1 MTHLKNYMASAI
13 VAVFSLISVH
23 SLAQPAVKL
32 ASASGHPGDDVELAV
47 QAQGFGQITA
57 AQLNIDL
64 PQTLTYVENSAALSQ
79 EVASASHQ
87 LQVTQ
92 TGNQLK
98 IYVYSLQLDV
108 MKNYQGK
115 LLTFRLHVG
124 NEPGTYQLTPSAVL
138 SNSNGG
144 NVSATVT
151 SGQVTVLAPSIQL
164 SAEEID
170 FGSKP
175 IRSTYSETVTLSNT
189 GNEPLTVTAAQCS
202 SDRFSVTGLPCT
214 IQPDGQQTLTVSY
227 APLKAGVEDATIM
240 VISNAAN
247 GTQTIHVKAEPYS
260 VNELRVKC
268 STEAT
273 NNQFRVSVE
282 MENMDPIVAVQC
294 AFDLPDALVYV
305 DGSAQLNA
313 NRTNGHQLSA
323 SIVNGKLKVY
333 IHSASNMAIPANS
346 GELFSFCIAPDGASG
361 DYQLS
366 PSDVILSNAAGENM
380 LSGTTEGTI
389 HLSAPKLEAETEVDF
404 GNLPWAAEIS
414 HPYQLRNV
422 GERPLTIS
430 RIVMENP
437 ALTVSATL
445 PLTIE
450 AGATKNIQ
458 IVYHPKEEGAFEG
471 VMQLYSNDPDQQ
483 MVVVNIQGST
493 YYPNQLSLSGNE
505 QQDGQYALT
514 INLQNSLPIVALQAD
529 IHWIPG
535 MTTKVSDISLS
546 DRAGN
551 HQMALNRI
559 SDDTYRLFIYSTTNQ
574 QIATGQGALL
584 TLIYNKVNSGINY
597 QGTTITVDN
606 VILSTLEGEN
616 QSSASVATMAVNK
629 KGDVNGDGLITVADV
644 TAVVD
649 VLLERQMP
657 NISVSNAD
665 INGDGEVT
673 IVDVVEAIHLVL
685 TIGD

>member
-13 VAVFSLISVH
+13 VAVLSLISVH

-57 AQLNIDL
+57 AQLIIDL

-108 MKNYQGK
+108 MKNNQGK

-175 IRSTYSETVTLSNT
+175 IRSTYSETVTISNT

-313 NRTNGHQLSA
+313 NRTN
-323 SIVNGKLKVY
+323 
-333 IHSASNMAIPANS
+333 
-346 GELFSFCIAPDGASG
+346 E
-361 DYQLS
+361 
-366 PSDVILSNAAGENM
+366 
-380 LSGTTEGTI
+380 
-389 HLSAPKLEAETEVDF
+389 HLT
-404 GNLPWAAEIS
+404 
-414 HPYQLRNV
+414 
-422 GERPLTIS
+422 
-430 RIVMENP
+430 
-437 ALTVSATL
+437 
-445 PLTIE
+445 
-450 AGATKNIQ
+450 
-458 IVYHPKEEGAFEG
+458 
-471 VMQLYSNDPDQQ
+471 
-483 MVVVNIQGST
+483 
-493 YYPNQLSLSGNE
+493 
-505 QQDGQYALT
+505 
-514 INLQNSLPIVALQAD
+514 
-529 IHWIPG
+529 
-535 MTTKVSDISLS
+535 
-546 DRAGN
+546 
-551 HQMALNRI
+551 
-559 SDDTYRLFIYSTTNQ
+559 
-574 QIATGQGALL
+574 
-584 TLIYNKVNSGINY
+584 
-597 QGTTITVDN
+597 
-606 VILSTLEGEN
+606 
-616 QSSASVATMAVNK
+616 
-629 KGDVNGDGLITVADV
+629 
-644 TAVVD
+644 
-649 VLLERQMP
+649 VLLEITSLAHQMLY
-657 NISVSNAD
+657 SAMRL
-665 INGDGEVT
+665 VT
-673 IVDVVEAIHLVL
+673 ICYQVPLKVLFICPLPNWRLRQRLISAISHGRRKSV
-685 TIGD
+685 IPIS

>member
-13 VAVFSLISVH
+13 VAVLSLISAH
-23 SLAQPAVKL
+23 SLAQPAVRL
-32 ASASGHPGDDVELAV
+32 SSASGHPGDDVELTV
-47 QAQGFGQITA
+47 QTQGLGQITA

-92 TGNQLK
+92 TDNQLK

-108 MKNYQGK
+108 MKNSLGQ

-124 NEPGTYQLTPSAVL
+124 NEPGTYRLTPSVVL

-144 NVSATVT
+144 NVSANVT

-164 SAEEID
+164 SCEEID

-175 IRSTYSETVTLSNT
+175 IRSTYSESVTISNN
-189 GNEPLTVTAAQCS
+189 GNEPLTVTSAQCS
-202 SDRFSVTGLPCT
+202 SDCFFVSGLPCT
-214 IQPDGQQTLTVSY
+214 IQPNGQQDLTVSY
-227 APLKAGVEDATIM
+227 APVKAGMENVTIK

-268 STEAT
+268 STEPT
-273 NNQFRVSVE
+273 NNHYRVSVE

-294 AFDLPDALVYV
+294 TFDLPDALIYV
-305 DGSAQLNA
+305 DGSTQLNA
-313 NRTNGHQLSA
+313 SRTNGHQLSA
-323 SIVNGKLKVY
+323 SVVNGKLKVY
-333 IHSASNMAIPANS
+333 IHSTSNTAIPANS
-346 GELFSFCIAPDGASG
+346 GELFSFYVAPDGASG
-361 DYQLS
+361 DYHLN
-366 PSDVILSNAAGENM
+366 PSDVILSNADGDNM

-389 HLSAPKLEAETEVDF
+389 HLSAPKLQAESLVDF
-404 GNLPWAAEIS
+404 GNLPWATEINY
-414 HPYQLRNV
+414 PYQLRNV
-422 GERPLTIS
+422 GEGPLTIS
-430 RIVMENP
+430 RIVMDNP

-450 AGATKNIQ
+450 AGATRNIQ
-458 IVYHPKEEGAFEG
+458 IVYHYEKDGPFEG
-471 VMQLYSNDPDQQ
+471 VMQLYSNDPDHQ

-493 YYPNQLSLSGNE
+493 YYPNQISLSGNE
-505 QQDGQYALT
+505 RQGGQYALT
-514 INLQNSLPIVALQAD
+514 LNLQNSLPIVALQAD
-529 IHWIPG
+529 LHWIPG
-535 MTTKVSDISLS
+535 MTTNVSDISLS
-546 DRAGN
+546 NRVGN
-551 HQMALNRI
+551 HQVVLNRI
-559 SDDTYRLFIYSTTNQ
+559 SNDTYRLFVYSTTNQ

-584 TLIYNKVNSGINY
+584 TLLYNKENASVNY
-597 QGTTITVDN
+597 HGTTITVDN
-606 VILSTLEGEN
+606 VILSTPDGQN
-616 QSSASVATMAVNK
+616 QSSASVATMTVNK
-629 KGDVNGDGLITVADV
+629 KGDVNGDGLVTVADV

-649 VLLERQMP
+649 VLLERQTP

-665 INGDGEVT
+665 INGDGEVS

-685 TIGD
+685 TCEE

>member
-1 MTHLKNYMASAI
+1 
-13 VAVFSLISVH
+13 
-23 SLAQPAVKL
+23 
-32 ASASGHPGDDVELAV
+32 
-47 QAQGFGQITA
+47 
-57 AQLNIDL
+57 
-64 PQTLTYVENSAALSQ
+64 
-79 EVASASHQ
+79 
-87 LQVTQ
+87 
-92 TGNQLK
+92 
-98 IYVYSLQLDV
+98 
-108 MKNYQGK
+108 
-115 LLTFRLHVG
+115 
-124 NEPGTYQLTPSAVL
+124 
-138 SNSNGG
+138 
-144 NVSATVT
+144 
-151 SGQVTVLAPSIQL
+151 
-164 SAEEID
+164 
-170 FGSKP
+170 
-175 IRSTYSETVTLSNT
+175 
-189 GNEPLTVTAAQCS
+189 
-202 SDRFSVTGLPCT
+202 
-214 IQPDGQQTLTVSY
+214 
-227 APLKAGVEDATIM
+227 
-240 VISNAAN
+240 
-247 GTQTIHVKAEPYS
+247 
-260 VNELRVKC
+260 
-268 STEAT
+268 
-273 NNQFRVSVE
+273 
-282 MENMDPIVAVQC
+282 
-294 AFDLPDALVYV
+294 
-305 DGSAQLNA
+305 
-313 NRTNGHQLSA
+313 
-323 SIVNGKLKVY
+323 
-333 IHSASNMAIPANS
+333 
-346 GELFSFCIAPDGASG
+346 
-361 DYQLS
+361 
-366 PSDVILSNAAGENM
+366 M

-422 GERPLTIS
+422 GERPLIIS
-430 RIVMENP
+430 RIVMDNP

-606 VILSTLEGEN
+606 VILSTSEGEN

-673 IVDVVEAIHLVL
+673 IVDVVESIHLVL